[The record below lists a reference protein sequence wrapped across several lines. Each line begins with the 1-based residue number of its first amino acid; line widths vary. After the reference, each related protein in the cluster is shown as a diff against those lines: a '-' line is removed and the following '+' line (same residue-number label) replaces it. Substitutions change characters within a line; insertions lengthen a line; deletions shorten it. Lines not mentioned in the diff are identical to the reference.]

1 MPHLYRITR
10 LDRFTR
16 GIHNRKLKT
25 WKRSPGYFER
35 ATCPL
40 EAADKFLARLP
51 DGNEAIEVH
60 LVQKNG
66 PPLF

>member
-1 MPHLYRITR
+1 
-10 LDRFTR
+10 
-16 GIHNRKLKT
+16 
-25 WKRSPGYFER
+25 
-35 ATCPL
+35 
-40 EAADKFLARLP
+40 LARLP